1 MGRNPMQDELM
12 IKQIKQLAVME
23 ANDCSHKDKL
33 MDIFGID
40 IDTAD
45 KRDIHNAEATMSRW
59 RKTPQ
64 FESAWKEEM
73 RSWDFSDYRL
83 ARSVF
88 RKAMKQE
95 KDQWLA
101 VNSANSALAQASK
114 RLFRDEDT
122 AVVVRFEGQ
131 MPEIGNPDA
140 DD

>member
-12 IKQIKQLAVME
+12 IKQIKQFAVME
-23 ANDCSHKDKL
+23 ANDYSREDKL
-33 MDIFGID
+33 KEIFGLD
-40 IDTAD
+40 LNTSDP
-45 KRDIHNAEATMSRW
+45 KEIHNADCCMSRW

-83 ARSVF
+83 ARQVF
-88 RKAMKQE
+88 RKAMKQD